1 MNESVG
7 AERSL
12 SIEEL
17 SDLREKT
24 EAVSQF
30 LREQLAAHLEAIRLI
45 VGPRRLLGRHVRGG
59 GDLAGADRAFDE
71 LKENYAK
78 CCGRPFGLSRELHE
92 DPVSIEARLELYPW
106 EYTYVLDED
115 GRSITMTSPV
125 RWVVS
130 YRSGYTLAQLRKA
143 IAAKESLRSEDVRQF
158 IVNTLTLQQ
167 VLAKYP
173 EIGRLLTDLRYQ
185 IRIEP
190 CDGLGQLP
198 LVSIS
203 SCLPSFRPTDDLIQ
217 TATRFSGVPAFIEL
231 IDVAAL
237 DTLRDPMRDRI
248 EEILR

>member
-1 MNESVG
+1 MNQPVG
-7 AERSL
+7 AERNL

-24 EAVSQF
+24 ESVSQF
-30 LREQLAAHLEAIRLI
+30 LTEQLSTHLETIRLI
-45 VGPRRLLGRHVRGG
+45 VGPRRLLGRHARGG
-59 GDLAGADRAFDE
+59 GDLAGADHAFDE
-71 LKENYAK
+71 LKESYAK
-78 CCGRPFGLSRELHE
+78 CCGRPFGLSRELNE

-106 EYTYVLDED
+106 EYNYVLEDD
-115 GRSITMTSPV
+115 GRSITMTSPM

-158 IVNTLTLQQ
+158 IINALTLQQ
-167 VLAKYP
+167 LLAKYP

-185 IRIEP
+185 VRVES

-203 SCLPSFRPTDDLIQ
+203 SCLPSVRPTDELIK

-237 DTLRDPMRDRI
+237 DTLRDPLRERI

>member
-1 MNESVG
+1 MNQSVG

-12 SIEEL
+12 SIEDL
-17 SDLREKT
+17 SDLRQKT
-24 EAVSQF
+24 ESVSQF
-30 LREQLAAHLEAIRLI
+30 LTQQLSTHLETIRLI

-71 LKENYAK
+71 IKESYAK
-78 CCGRPFGLSRELHE
+78 CCGRPFGLSREINE
-92 DPVSIEARLELYPW
+92 DPVSIEARLEIYPW
-106 EYTYVLDED
+106 EYSYALDDD

-130 YRSGYTLAQLRKA
+130 YRSGYTLSQLRKA

-158 IVNTLTLQQ
+158 LINALTLQHL
-167 VLAKYP
+167 LAKYP
-173 EIGRLLTDLRYQ
+173 EIEQLLTDLRYQ
-185 IRIEP
+185 VRVEP

-198 LVSIS
+198 LVSVS
-203 SCLPSFRPTDDLIQ
+203 SCLPSFRPTDELIK

-231 IDVAAL
+231 VDMAAL
-237 DTLRDPMRDRI
+237 DTLRDPLRERI